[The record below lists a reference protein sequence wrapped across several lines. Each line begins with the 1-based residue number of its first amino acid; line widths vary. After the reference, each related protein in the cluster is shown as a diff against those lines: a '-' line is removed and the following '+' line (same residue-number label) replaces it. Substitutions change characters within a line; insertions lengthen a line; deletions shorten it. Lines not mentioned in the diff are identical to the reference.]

1 MANPTNY
8 TADNT
13 VYTTATDIADL
24 LAPKS
29 IFQTGGVW
37 TWGRNAVGQLGN
49 GTTISRSSPGSV
61 VGGMIN
67 WRKVAIGYGSLAGG
81 LKSDGTLWTWGRGA
95 YGGLGDGTTADK
107 SSPVTLSAGG
117 TTWSKLG
124 GMFQSG
130 GIAIKSDGSLWT
142 WGRNNLGQL
151 GDNSAIN
158 KSSPVTVSGGGNSW
172 VFCVAGPSSGG
183 AIKQDGTLWM
193 WGFNSNGVLGVG
205 DTTNRSSP
213 VTVAGGGTTWKQ
225 VSIAIEHSAAI
236 KTDGTLWTWGRNVDG
251 ELGTGDT
258 IARSSP
264 GTTVAGGT
272 DWKQVTTGGSTTI
285 TANYT
290 TAAIKQDG
298 TLWTWGD
305 GAYGGIANAAAAS
318 RSSPGTTLGGG
329 TNWKYVDAGW
339 RAMGGIKTDGSLW
352 MWGANT
358 QGELGD
364 GATSSSR
371 TSPITVIGT
380 VNNWL
385 DIAIDRGSSGGSTI
399 GLAADVEYD
408 FPVINAYTVAGSYTE
423 TIPEGFSTVTIEAW
437 GGGGGSGAYSGG
449 TDFGGGGGSGAY
461 SRSSYNLNG
470 AAGLTISISVGV
482 GGVAPPVSADGG
494 DTTVSSGTFSITSIT
509 AGGGVKGGDASIG
522 VDGAGGAG
530 GTASGGNAQNTSGN
544 AGQSG
549 SLIGLGGAAVTTNIV
564 TYYPGGKGGN
574 SQGELPGNDGAVV
587 FKYT

>member
-13 VYTTATDIADL
+13 VYTTATDVADL

-67 WRKVAIGYGSLAGG
+67 WRKVAVGYGSVFGG
-81 LKSDGTLWTWGRGA
+81 LKSDGTLWTWGRAA

-124 GMFQSG
+124 GLFQSG
-130 GIAIKSDGSLWT
+130 GTAIKSDGSLWT

-193 WGFNSNGVLGVG
+193 WGFNSNGVLGLG

-213 VTVAGGGTTWKQ
+213 VTVAGGGTTWQQ

-251 ELGTGDT
+251 ELGTGNT

-272 DWKQVTTGGSTTI
+272 DWKQVTTGGATTI
-285 TANYT
+285 TVNYT

-305 GAYGGIANAAAAS
+305 GAYGGIASAAAAS
-318 RSSPGTTLGGG
+318 RSSPGTILGGG
-329 TNWKYVDAGW
+329 TTWKTVRAGW
-339 RAMGGIKTDGSLW
+339 RGMMGIKTDGSLW
-352 MWGANT
+352 SWGQNDRG
-358 QGELGD
+358 QLGD
-364 GATSSSR
+364 GTTLTK
-371 TSPITVIGT
+371 TSPVSVIGT
-380 VNNWL
+380 INNWL
-385 DIAIDRGSSGGSTI
+385 DAFVIRSTGGGFAI
-399 GLAADVEYD
+399 GLAADAEYD
-408 FPVINAYTVAGSYTE
+408 FPVINAYTATGSYTE
-423 TIPEGFSTVTIEAW
+423 TIPEGFHTMIIEAW
-437 GGGGGSGAYSGG
+437 GGGGGGG
-449 TDFGGGGGSGAY
+449 DPVGIDAGGGGGSGGY

-470 AAGLTISISVGV
+470 AAGLTISITIGA
-482 GGVAPPVSADGG
+482 GGPAGG
-494 DTTVSSGTFSITSIT
+494 ATNGTNTTVSSGTFSITTMT
-509 AGGGVKGGDASIG
+509 AGGGTSGTDFATTGL
-522 VDGAGGAG
+522 GGAG
-530 GTASGGNAQNTSGN
+530 GTASGGTAQNTTGN
-544 AGQSG
+544 PGDDGIA
-549 SLIGLGGAAVTTNIV
+549 LGGGGVAVDTNIV
-564 TYYPGGKGGN
+564 TYYAYGGGG
-574 SQGELPGNDGAVV
+574 GGALPNAGQDGAVV